1 MARARKQRSGKAA
14 PANPRGIFKLRGPVG
29 TETLRAVADELR
41 AAGYLVSE
49 RDRLGWIDTNAP
61 RWVVRASAIRHGA
74 QGVDPVETVNPPNAP
89 ASPEGLSVD
98 LGNELYRLKM
108 HAEHFAYQVLRPV
121 EEGKQAVD
129 GGDLSEAAERLAH
142 ATQEAHNYRAY
153 TRETADRLDELR
165 GKLVRAAW
173 PSSPNAPAPSN
184 PKIDAAAFLHD
195 AGAMLTA
202 ASGFHSAVWA
212 GDEQTARDLWQ
223 GMMDRVDGILDRLGR
238 TGPTSDTYAER
249 GLDPGV
255 AALRNLA
262 YELRALARHP
272 TGDVPESWTD
282 AIFKL
287 ARDMR
292 AQLLQLAKVAPYV
305 TRPNPDGSTARLHV
319 TEAAA
324 HLREALQ
331 AIDGAELDEGNPA
344 KWSRVHRLVYEWPS
358 GHRRTIRVDA
368 TRLTVRQARRTLD
381 RLVAPS
387 GGRFVGTGNPG
398 EFTVPQPPYTA
409 PTLDAEPN
417 PRALVQIG
425 LAREL
430 QLDTRTGWKWS
441 IADGWRVLVPAG
453 AEQLAPG
460 AGRIFIVPPPSS
472 AAASTPEPGAAAATF
487 AEWHGFDPRR
497 VYDLD
502 VPRCEEFGPP
512 VGGALRIVY
521 RSDKWDRRPV
531 DYDHGFKAS
540 EPPAV
545 SILGTAEA
553 PRAILVRGGVFR
565 TTARGLVD

>member
-14 PANPRGIFKLRGPVG
+14 PPVPAANARDRFEL
-29 TETLRAVADELR
+29 LADLPLPELQRRHAAASASVRELR
-41 AAGYLVSE
+41 QRAIEAHGTPEWWEAKEALHQAAGEAEILALTIN
-49 RDRLGWIDTNAP
+49 RRFRRANA
-61 RWVVRASAIRHGA
+61 A
-74 QGVDPVETVNPPNAP
+74 PPAANAP
-89 ASPEGLSVD
+89 ANPSPAMERTRAHLSAAGL
-98 LGNELYRLKM
+98 
-108 HAEHFAYQVLRPV
+108 A
-121 EEGKQAVD
+121 
-129 GGDLSEAAERLAH
+129 
-142 ATQEAHNYRAY
+142 
-153 TRETADRLDELR
+153 LDEAQEEATHGRLSPR
-165 GKLVRAAW
+165 LTHAIWSAQSAQRDAW
-173 PSSPNAPAPSN
+173 NATFASENVAPSSPNDPAPSN

-202 ASGFHSAVWA
+202 ASGFQSAVWA

-223 GMMDRVDGILDRLGR
+223 GMMDRVDGMIDRLGR
-238 TGPTSDTYAER
+238 TGPTTDTYAER

-272 TGDVPESWTD
+272 TGDVPESWIA
-282 AIFKL
+282 AIWKIV
-287 ARDMR
+287 RDMR
-292 AQLLQLAKVAPYV
+292 AQLLQLVAVAPYV
-305 TRPNPDGSTARLHV
+305 TKPNPDGSTARLHV

-324 HLREALQ
+324 HLREALH
-331 AIDGAELDEGNPA
+331 AIEGAELDEGNPA
-344 KWSRVHRLVYEWPS
+344 KWSRVHRLVYEWPG

-368 TRLTVRQARRTLD
+368 TRLTVRKARRTLD
-381 RLVAPS
+381 PLVAPS
-387 GGRFVGTGNPG
+387 GGRFVGTGNPS

-409 PTLDAEPN
+409 PTPPAAEPN

-472 AAASTPEPGAAAATF
+472 TSSAPPEPSAAAATF

-497 VYDLD
+497 VYAHD
-502 VPRCEEFGPP
+502 VPRCEEFGAP

-521 RSDKWDRRPV
+521 RSDKWDRKPI
-531 DYDHGFKAS
+531 DYDHSFKAS